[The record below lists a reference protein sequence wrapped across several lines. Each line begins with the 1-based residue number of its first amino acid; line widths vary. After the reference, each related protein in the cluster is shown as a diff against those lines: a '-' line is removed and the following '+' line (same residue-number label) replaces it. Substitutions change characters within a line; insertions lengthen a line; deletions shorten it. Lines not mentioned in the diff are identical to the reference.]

1 MKIRQNPL
9 WGFGRKLYESTEY
22 YWSIQKISSRGF
34 NRIILEDSTEFM
46 QFYRISMGELLLFYA
61 LPVECNRMLLKDS
74 TKSFPKYSTE
84 SIRKVQP
91 KRSREFHRISSV
103 NSSESF
109 TGDTNINVDK
119 VSVRI
124 LSSSQ
129 RKKNMNP
136 VPLLQIHLIDRPE
149 AVTLH
154 SSQALTADTCHGW
167 FCSITRSAALLCSTR
182 FVAHTIRPKSE

>member
-129 RKKNMNP
+129 RKKTWILSRYCRYILSTDRKRWPCTP
-136 VPLLQIHLIDRPE
+136 VRHSQQ
-149 AVTLH
+149 TL
-154 SSQALTADTCHGW
+154 AMAD
-167 FCSITRSAALLCSTR
+167 FA
-182 FVAHTIRPKSE
+182 P